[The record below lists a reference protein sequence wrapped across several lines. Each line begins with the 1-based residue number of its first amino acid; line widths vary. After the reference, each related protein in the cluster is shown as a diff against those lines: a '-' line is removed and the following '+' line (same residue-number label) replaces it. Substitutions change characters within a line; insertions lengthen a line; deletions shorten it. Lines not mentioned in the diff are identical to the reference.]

1 MDIIVIILKFLDVP
15 IFVSKPHFLD
25 ANEYYSNDINGPS
38 SNRDKHDSF
47 LNVEPVRRRRGREE
61 RERGREG
68 REEYTSI
75 YYINI

>member
-1 MDIIVIILKFLDVP
+1 M
-15 IFVSKPHFLD
+15 SKPHFLD

-47 LNVEPVRRRRGREE
+47 LNVEPVRRR
-61 RERGREG
+61 GREG
-68 REEYTSI
+68 GKEEYTSI

>member
-25 ANEYYSNDINGPS
+25 ADKYYSNDINGPS

-47 LNVEPVRRRRGREE
+47 LNVEPVRRRRGREG
-61 RERGREG
+61 GREG
-68 REEYTSI
+68 RRSI
-75 YYINI
+75 QVFIILIFNR